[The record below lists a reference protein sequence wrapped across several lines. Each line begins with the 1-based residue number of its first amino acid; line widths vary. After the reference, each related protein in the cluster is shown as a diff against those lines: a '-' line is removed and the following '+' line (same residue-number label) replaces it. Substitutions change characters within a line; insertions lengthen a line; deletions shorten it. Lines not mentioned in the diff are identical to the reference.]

1 MLTVDRLEAGYAAVQ
16 ILRQVTFDIRENE
29 IVSLLGGNGAGK
41 TTTVKSLSGLIPV
54 AAGRITFGGR
64 DITAVPAHER
74 VAAGLVQ
81 IPEGRKVFPSLTVL
95 ENLELGSYLPRP
107 KQRRA
112 ESLHRVM
119 EMFPILKERSR
130 QAAGTLSG
138 GEQQM
143 LALARGMMALPRLLM
158 LDEPSLGLAPLVVEE
173 IFTAIGAIR
182 DTGVTILLVEQ
193 NVPQALSISDRAFVL
208 EEGRIAVS
216 GRSGDL
222 LNDERIRRV
231 YLGIEECS
239 DE

>member
-1 MLTVDRLEAGYAAVQ
+1 MLTVDLLETGYAAVQ

-64 DITAVPAHER
+64 DITTLPAHER

-81 IPEGRKVFPSLTVL
+81 VPEGRKVFPSLTVL

-107 KQRRA
+107 KERRR
-112 ESLHRVM
+112 ESLRRVM
-119 EMFPILKERSR
+119 DMFPILKERSR

-158 LDEPSLGLAPLVVEE
+158 LDEPSLGLAPMVVEE
-173 IFTAIGAIR
+173 IFTAISTIR
-182 DTGVTILLVEQ
+182 QSGVTILLVEQ

-208 EEGRIAVS
+208 EDGRIAIS
-216 GRSGDL
+216 GTGQRTS
-222 LNDERIRRV
+222 ERRAHPARLPGNRGV
-231 YLGIEECS
+231 FR
-239 DE
+239 